1 MVSSGW
7 DQQGAGEGRGTSSSP
22 PRASVFSSVQWGA
35 LGAAGGRVVE
45 LGAGHRRK
53 SHGAGRLAK
62 MSAWTGIHDILITY
76 ENGGMGTTG

>member
-1 MVSSGW
+1 M
-7 DQQGAGEGRGTSSSP
+7 
-22 PRASVFSSVQWGA
+22 
-35 LGAAGGRVVE
+35 VE